1 MLQLIVFN
9 RWCLIS
15 LLNAS
20 DTGCSR
26 NRITLKTM
34 KPGRSSTII
43 VVHAALFSLWRIV
56 CSPEEQSEMSALRM
70 EVTFLRRQVE
80 RYRANQAMATRHNA
94 GAIAES
100 GT

>member
-1 MLQLIVFN
+1 
-9 RWCLIS
+9 
-15 LLNAS
+15 
-20 DTGCSR
+20 
-26 NRITLKTM
+26 
-34 KPGRSSTII
+34 
-43 VVHAALFSLWRIV
+43 
-56 CSPEEQSEMSALRM
+56 MSALRM